1 MLVVCAAALAAG
13 AAAAEPACEPARSLY
28 CRAIESRNIR
38 VDQFGYR
45 LGDEKVAVLV
55 DPRAGF
61 NAAESYTPGAR
72 IQLRDRLTDE
82 VVFEAGPTLWNGGTV
97 QESSG
102 DRGWWF
108 TFTSVSREGTYYLF
122 DAERQVRSV
131 PFRIAD
137 DVYDHVLRAALR
149 MFFYNRSG
157 YAKKPPHADPR
168 WADDAA
174 FVGPGQDTEARAI
187 TDMSNAALRRDVS
200 GGWFDAGDT
209 NKYVTF
215 ASQAVHQL
223 LAAYRERPKVWTDAV
238 GLPESG
244 NGTPDILD
252 EVKWELDWL
261 KRMQRADGGVHIKVG
276 TLDFADVSPPS
287 LDRRPRYYGPV
298 CSSSTIAAAGMFA
311 HAAVVFAG
319 VRGLSDEA
327 LDLWN
332 QARAAWRWYA
342 NNPKDENCDNQDIK
356 SGDADRTLGQQ
367 DAERVVAG
375 IYLYALSGD
384 MALREAVDTQYKTL
398 EPYRD
403 VGWSRYQAIEGDA
416 LLFYTT
422 LHGIDPQVK
431 KEILAKKRTEAATYG
446 EIYGTPVERDLYRAY
461 MEENSYHWGSNGVRA
476 QLGNVAL
483 DVMTYKADEDVDGKL
498 KNRALNIVHYL
509 NGVNPFG
516 MVYLSNMYEAGASR
530 SVNEIYHQWFAAN
543 TRFSNAKTSSV
554 GPAPGYLAGGPNKS
568 YSGDL
573 APPKGEPVQKAY
585 RDTNAGW
592 PAKSWELSEPG
603 IYYQAAFIKLLSKF
617 VSSP

>member
-1 MLVVCAAALAAG
+1 
-13 AAAAEPACEPARSLY
+13 
-28 CRAIESRNIR
+28 
-38 VDQFGYR
+38 
-45 LGDEKVAVLV
+45 
-55 DPRAGF
+55 
-61 NAAESYTPGAR
+61 
-72 IQLRDRLTDE
+72 
-82 VVFEAGPTLWNGGTV
+82 
-97 QESSG
+97 
-102 DRGWWF
+102 
-108 TFTSVSREGTYYLF
+108 
-122 DAERQVRSV
+122 
-131 PFRIAD
+131 
-137 DVYDHVLRAALR
+137 
-149 MFFYNRSG
+149 
-157 YAKKPPHADPR
+157 
-168 WADDAA
+168 
-174 FVGPGQDTEARAI
+174 
-187 TDMSNAALRRDVS
+187 
-200 GGWFDAGDT
+200 
-209 NKYVTF
+209 
-215 ASQAVHQL
+215 
-223 LAAYRERPKVWTDAV
+223 
-238 GLPESG
+238 
-244 NGTPDILD
+244 
-252 EVKWELDWL
+252 
-261 KRMQRADGGVHIKVG
+261 
-276 TLDFADVSPPS
+276 
-287 LDRRPRYYGPV
+287 
-298 CSSSTIAAAGMFA
+298 MFA

-327 LDLWN
+327 LELRKR
-332 QARAAWRWYA
+332 ARAAWRWYA

-384 MALREAVDTQYKTL
+384 VALREVVDNQYKTL
-398 EPYRD
+398 QPYRD

-422 LHGIDPQVK
+422 LHGVDPQVK
-431 KEILAKKRTEAATYG
+431 KEILAKKRAEAGTYG

-483 DVMTYKADEDVDGKL
+483 DVMTYKVDEDVDGKL
-498 KNRALNIVHYL
+498 KNRALSIVHYL

-568 YSGDL
+568 YSGNL